1 VPSADHQPSG
11 QGLARPIPPPGPPL
25 ARSTNPDALAASEV
39 VAGRGPASVVETRPV
54 GGPSILVGFRALRH
68 RDFRLFFLGQLV
80 SLIGTW
86 MQSLAQSWL
95 VLILTH
101 SALAL
106 GIVGAL
112 QFLPVLLL
120 SAFGGLIA
128 DRAPRRNVLL
138 GTQTA
143 QMILAFVLA
152 VLTAQGRETFTIVLV
167 LALLLGIANA
177 IDMPTRQA
185 FVVELVGPE
194 DLANAIA
201 LNSALFNAARLV
213 GPALAG
219 VFIGIVGIAGCFYIN
234 GASFLAA
241 IFALLLIKPPAV
253 EPRYFESIQDV
264 WQDLE
269 EGFQY
274 VRHETSVRAVIMIT
288 GVVGTFAINFNVVT
302 PILAQNVL
310 QVGPTGLGMLMAAM
324 GVGSLVASLGMA
336 YFGNNPHPHAV
347 AISGAALS
355 LLDMALAPI
364 HSYPAALALLVLI
377 GAAMVVLAATA
388 NSYIQLTVPNHLRG
402 RVMSLYTTV
411 FVGTTP
417 IGNTLAGALAETTD
431 AFGPLFYGG
440 FVALLATIWLSV
452 PLWRQRP
459 PHQIQGEE
467 DQFRPAA

>member
-1 VPSADHQPSG
+1 
-11 QGLARPIPPPGPPL
+11 
-25 ARSTNPDALAASEV
+25 
-39 VAGRGPASVVETRPV
+39 
-54 GGPSILVGFRALRH
+54 
-68 RDFRLFFLGQLV
+68 
-80 SLIGTW
+80 
-86 MQSLAQSWL
+86 QSLAQSWL
-95 VLILTH
+95 VLTLTH

-128 DRAPRRNVLL
+128 DRAPKRNVLL

-143 QMILAFVLA
+143 QMVLAFVLA
-152 VLTAQGRETFTIVLV
+152 VLTAQGRETYTIVLL

-177 IDMPTRQA
+177 VDMPTRQA

-219 VFIGIVGIAGCFYIN
+219 VLIGIVGIAGCFYIN
-234 GASFLAA
+234 GASFLAV
-241 IFALLLIKPPAV
+241 ILGLLLIAQPAV
-253 EPRYFESIQDV
+253 EPRHFESFQDV
-264 WQDLE
+264 WNDLE

-274 VRHETSVRAVIMIT
+274 VRHAGSVRAVILIT
-288 GVVGTFAINFNVVT
+288 GAVGMFAANFNVVT

-310 QVGPTGLGMLMAAM
+310 QVGPTGLGLLMAAM
-324 GVGSLVASLGMA
+324 GVGSLFASIGMA
-336 YFGNNPHPHAV
+336 YFGNNPHPRAV
-347 AISGAALS
+347 AISGVTLAI
-355 LLDMALAPI
+355 LDMALAPI
-364 HSYPAALALLVLI
+364 RSYSVALALLVLI
-377 GAAMVVLAATA
+377 GAAMVVLSATA
-388 NSYIQLTVPNHLRG
+388 NSYVQLTVPNRLRG

-417 IGNTLAGALAETTD
+417 IGNTLAGALAETTQ

-440 FVALLATIWLSV
+440 FAALLATIWLSI
-452 PLWRQRP
+452 PLTQQRP
-459 PHQIQGEE
+459 PSERGSEE
-467 DQFRPAA
+467 DFLRPAA